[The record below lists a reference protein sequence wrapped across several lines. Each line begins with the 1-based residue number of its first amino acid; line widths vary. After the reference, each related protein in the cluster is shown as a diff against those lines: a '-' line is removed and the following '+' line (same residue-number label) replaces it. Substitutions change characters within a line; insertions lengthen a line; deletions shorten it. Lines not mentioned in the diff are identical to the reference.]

1 MGIVK
6 KVSIGCLGVFLA
18 IPLLFLVMAWIGEY
32 KSGYYEYARQCQM
45 MNAYL
50 ETPDK
55 KVPYQAEL
63 ARIISTEEHP
73 GTYHHS
79 DVLFA
84 DIFPPFRKELRKMG
98 YEKAV
103 EEFGTSEEIKEKIYL
118 ASKAALDSGN
128 YNFASRFFM
137 VLSEFEYKDSRELM
151 VQARSKNRHG
161 LSKGDFLNLGLR
173 KWDSEGHLAPM
184 AWKVVDEKGG
194 SLLLVA
200 QMPVEM
206 HVLDANLCDWLNG
219 EMFNELFFDGSASVI
234 VPLDAPRLSL
244 VTRAQTVFDDKVYDY
259 GVQDGE
265 DSRLFCQESGRKIFL
280 VDPNRYIHMGDH
292 AFDGIRIPYIGDRAK
307 KMEDSI
313 GIDCCR
319 DNAFPFDPT
328 DYKDSVIA
336 VPPSIFVDTLL
347 LKQY

>member
-1 MGIVK
+1 MRMGGKIA
-6 KVSIGCLGVFLA
+6 IGCLSAPFVLV
-18 IPLLFLVMAWIGEY
+18 LLFWILGWVSIFDRGFSNYRDNCKKISEYLKSPTTRVHYNGELLFI
-32 KSGYYEYARQCQM
+32 R
-45 MNAYL
+45 
-50 ETPDK
+50 
-55 KVPYQAEL
+55 EL
-63 ARIISTEEHP
+63 HKYP
-73 GTYHHS
+73 GVVHRG
-79 DVLFA
+79 DVITTHLIPFDSFFQSMGHKLA
-84 DIFPPFRKELRKMG
+84 VFMLGSPEDIE
-98 YEKAV
+98 
-103 EEFGTSEEIKEKIYL
+103 EKIYQ
-118 ASKAALDSGN
+118 ASKEAMDSGN
-128 YNFASRFFM
+128 YVFASRFFM
-137 VLSEFEYKDSRELM
+137 VLSEFGYKDSQELM

-161 LSKGDFLNLGLR
+161 LAKGDFLNLGLR
-173 KWDSEGHLAPM
+173 KWDSEGHLAPL

-194 SLLLVA
+194 ALLLKA
-200 QMPVEM
+200 DRPVEV

-244 VTRAQTVFDDKVYDY
+244 VTRAQTVFDDKVYDN
-259 GVQDGE
+259 GVQDEE
-265 DSRLFCQESGRKIFL
+265 DSRLFCQESGNKIFL

-319 DNAFPFDPT
+319 DNAFPFDPK

-336 VPPSIFVDTLL
+336 VTPSIFVDTLL